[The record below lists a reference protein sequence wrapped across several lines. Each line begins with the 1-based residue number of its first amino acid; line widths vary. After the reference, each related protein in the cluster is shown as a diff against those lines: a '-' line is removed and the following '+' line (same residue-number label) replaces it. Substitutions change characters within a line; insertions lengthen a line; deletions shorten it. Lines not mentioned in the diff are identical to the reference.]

1 MQVFQIAYCDI
12 FKPSLADSCR
22 DACHTFVNAA
32 KRHMPTL
39 LEKHLLL
46 HLVDCMIQFG
56 PSSAFSVERFESF
69 NANVRTYN
77 IFGNRLAPSWDI
89 AQRFSTCSICATSV
103 LMVWVPMKG
112 VALPLSMSTQ
122 CHLCSTWYFY
132 ACAKRYVP
140 TRSTAKGFKVFT
152 SLCLVSAGR
161 QNTTLDIL
169 KECGIHCN
177 LVLGSI
183 MLTCH
188 RMSCSYVAGT

>member
-112 VALPLSMSTQ
+112 VVLPLSMSTQ
-122 CHLCSTWYFY
+122 CHLCSTWYVVLLCMCKKVSRIVCWY
-132 ACAKRYVP
+132 
-140 TRSTAKGFKVFT
+140 TAVLSNAWRLG
-152 SLCLVSAGR
+152 
-161 QNTTLDIL
+161 
-169 KECGIHCN
+169 KEF
-177 LVLGSI
+177 VE
-183 MLTCH
+183 
-188 RMSCSYVAGT
+188 